1 MAPHLDLSTLLASAF
16 PSGKAA
22 GAALPEA
29 EVPVHVIPQA
39 GEPRWVIIGDS
50 SRAAPVL
57 SNWRPFK
64 VSTRV
69 RWAAVVTASSLG
81 MLSRLPGVISTR
93 RAIDLSYW
101 RTSLPGFQDDW
112 VPVLYVGNP
121 SHTRKVTLFFVG
133 RHEPRF
139 KAAAKVPLQPL
150 SAPAILNEAEILEQ
164 LAGSEFM
171 PVSLFKDQRRGI
183 AAQSWLPGRP
193 VSRKLVPAHM
203 ELLARFAIPGETIK
217 VSALRE
223 SISHEL
229 EQLDGPFDRDVFSRA
244 LEFLDYGHSL
254 PAFIEH
260 RDFAPWNLKRLPNGR
275 TGAIDW
281 EWAILRGLPCQDIFR
296 FFYIQDALFF
306 GPGDAWQQINHHP
319 LVQQHIKAFAIPQAA
334 MPSLAMYY
342 LLRVLCMD
350 WQSGNTFLAEYALRQ
365 IDFLLKLGPTP
376 TARA

>member
-1 MAPHLDLSTLLASAF
+1 MAPHLDLSTLLAGAF
-16 PSGKAA
+16 PSVNAA
-22 GAALPEA
+22 GTYPGGG
-29 EVPVHVIPQA
+29 EVPVHVIPQG
-39 GEPRWVIIGDS
+39 GEPRWVIVGDS
-50 SRAAPVL
+50 SPAVPVL

-69 RWAAVVTASSLG
+69 RWAAVVAASSLG

-93 RAIDLSYW
+93 HSIDLSYW

-150 SAPAILNEAEILEQ
+150 SAPAILNEADILEQ
-164 LAGSEFM
+164 LEGREFL
-171 PVSLFKDQRRGI
+171 PVSLFKDPGRGI

-203 ELLARFAIPGETIK
+203 ELLARFAVPDETITL
-217 VSALRE
+217 SALRG
-223 SISHEL
+223 SITGEL
-229 EQLDGPFDRDVFSRA
+229 EQLDGPFDRDVLSRA
-244 LEFLDYGHSL
+244 LEFLNYEHPL

-260 RDFAPWNLKRLPNGR
+260 RDFAPWNLKRLPSGR

-281 EWAILRGLPCQDIFR
+281 EWAILRGLPCQDLFR

-306 GPGDAWQQINHHP
+306 GPGDAWHQFNRHP
-319 LVQQHIKAFAIPQAA
+319 LVEQYLQAFAIPRQA
-334 MPSLAMYY
+334 MPALAMYY

-350 WQSGNTFLAEYALRQ
+350 WQSGNTFLSEYAVRQ
-365 IDFLLKLGPTP
+365 ISFLLKSRSTP
-376 TARA
+376 TFVA